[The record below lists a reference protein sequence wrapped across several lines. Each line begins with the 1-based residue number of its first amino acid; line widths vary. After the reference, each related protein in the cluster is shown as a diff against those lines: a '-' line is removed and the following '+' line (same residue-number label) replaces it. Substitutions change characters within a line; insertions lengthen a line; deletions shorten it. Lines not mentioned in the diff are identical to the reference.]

1 MISYRK
7 PNRARDLVGAI
18 IFAVA
23 AAMLWVQSSMAGPAD
38 SAGVDGTRATS
49 TAEIR
54 SATSGGSG
62 AV

>member
-23 AAMLWVQSSMAGPAD
+23 AAMLWVQSSMAD

>member
-1 MISYRK
+1 
-7 PNRARDLVGAI
+7 
-18 IFAVA
+18 
-23 AAMLWVQSSMAGPAD
+23 VQSSMAGPAD